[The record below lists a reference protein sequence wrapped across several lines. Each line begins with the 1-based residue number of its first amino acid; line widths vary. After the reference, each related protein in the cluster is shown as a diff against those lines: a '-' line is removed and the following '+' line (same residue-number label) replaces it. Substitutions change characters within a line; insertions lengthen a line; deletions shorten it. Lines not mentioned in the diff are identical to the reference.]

1 MENRL
6 PNRATKCLC
15 HRGRC
20 VERCEL
26 RWMNQELDL
35 EQVLEGLWQHN
46 KRKICDGKY
55 NEATI

>member
-1 MENRL
+1 
-6 PNRATKCLC
+6 
-15 HRGRC
+15 
-20 VERCEL
+20 
-26 RWMNQELDL
+26 MNQELDL